1 MHDAKTPFQLTEE
14 AKVDNAKQQALK
26 LISQLPD
33 DSSWDDILAEL
44 KIKKKDT
51 LNDAAAKVEEKRP
64 LLNEFIG
71 QLKNVLQAEFPS
83 AQEIILEPA
92 SDGERVKGMII
103 SEGFSGMD
111 DADRQDHVWDILEE
125 KLTQTEQRRVLSL
138 IAYTPAEYR
147 EFKEE

>member
-1 MHDAKTPFQLTEE
+1 MHDAKKSFQLTEE
-14 AKVDNAKQQALK
+14 AKVDTVKQQALK

-44 KIKKKDT
+44 KIRKKSA
-51 LNDAAAKVEEKRP
+51 LEQDAANIEEKLP
-64 LLNEFIG
+64 LLSEFIS

-83 AQEIILEPA
+83 AQEIILNPA
-92 SDGERVKGMII
+92 TDGERVKGMIV
-103 SEGFSGMD
+103 SESFAGLD

-138 IAYTPAEYR
+138 IAYTPEEYR

>member
-1 MHDAKTPFQLTEE
+1 MHDAKTPIQLPEE

-51 LNDAAAKVEEKRP
+51 MNDAAANIEEKRP
-64 LLNEFIG
+64 LLNEFIS
-71 QLKNVLQAEFPS
+71 QLKSVLQAEFSS

-92 SDGERVKGMII
+92 SDGERIKGMII
-103 SEGFSGMD
+103 SASFAGMD
-111 DADRQDHVWDILEE
+111 DADRQDHVWDVLEE
-125 KLTQTEQRRVLSL
+125 KLSQIEQRRVLSL
-138 IAYTPAEYR
+138 IAYTPEEYR